1 MDWHLWLSLCH
12 EYASH
17 YPASTADFQIAVPPS
32 SDPSDFDIA
41 AEMLS
46 VGIRPCEVQ
55 SFLLFAAN
63 SPLFFVPISL
73 YTNT

>member
-1 MDWHLWLSLCH
+1 MIALFIRWVWPII
-12 EYASH
+12 ASV
-17 YPASTADFQIAVPPS
+17 AVPPS

-63 SPLFFVPISL
+63 SPLFSCR
-73 YTNT
+73 

>member
-1 MDWHLWLSLCH
+1 MKAEKKFFAWPIQQKERHAALK
-12 EYASH
+12 
-17 YPASTADFQIAVPPS
+17 
-32 SDPSDFDIA
+32 

-63 SPLFFVPISL
+63 SPLFSSR
-73 YTNT
+73 

>member
-1 MDWHLWLSLCH
+1 MDWQIWLALSQ
-12 EYASH
+12 EYAH
-17 YPASTADFQIAVPPS
+17 RYPASASDFRIAVPLS

-46 VGIRPCEVQ
+46 VGILPTEVQ

-63 SPLFFVPISL
+63 SPLFSFR
-73 YTNT
+73 